1 MLMQTFKQFEHSG
14 WELVAGKYDE
24 YFQGLTRQTVPALMD
39 GVGAAAGIKLID
51 VACGPGYVAAEALK
65 RGCTVTG
72 VDFSAT
78 MVAKAAST
86 FPEIDFIEGDAENLS
101 MAKDSFDAYTM
112 NFGILH
118 LEQPER
124 ALKDAHRVLRV
135 GGRAGLT
142 AWSTAQEALGFACV
156 LQAIQKHGD
165 SSVQLPEGPP
175 FFRFSEEAEF
185 ERCLKQAGFEQVEF
199 CRINMEWQLNDSSDL
214 FDAFYLGS
222 PRTGGLLR
230 AQPAKN
236 LDCIKQA
243 VNETSRDFLRNG
255 KLRIPMEALL
265 AIARK

>member
-1 MLMQTFKQFEHSG
+1 MQTFKQFEHSG

-24 YFQGLTRQTVPALMD
+24 YFQSLTRQTIPSLME
-39 GVGAAAGIKLID
+39 GVGAGPGIKLID
-51 VACGPGYVAAEALK
+51 VACGPGYAAAEALD
-65 RGCTVTG
+65 RGCAVTG

-78 MVAKAAST
+78 MVAKAAGT
-86 FPEIDFIEGDAENLS
+86 FPKIDFVEGDAENLS
-101 MAKDSFDAYTM
+101 LENDSFDAYTM

-124 ALKDAHRVLRV
+124 ALEEAHRVLRT

-142 AWSTAQEALGFACV
+142 AWSTVQRALGFACV

-185 ERCLKQAGFEQVEF
+185 ERCLKQAGFAHVEF
-199 CRINMEWQLNDSSDL
+199 RRIKMEWQLKDGNDL

-230 AQPAKN
+230 AQPIEN

-243 VNETSRDFLRNG
+243 VNDASRQFMQNDL
-255 KLRIPMEALL
+255 LHIPMEALL
-265 AIARK
+265 AVARK